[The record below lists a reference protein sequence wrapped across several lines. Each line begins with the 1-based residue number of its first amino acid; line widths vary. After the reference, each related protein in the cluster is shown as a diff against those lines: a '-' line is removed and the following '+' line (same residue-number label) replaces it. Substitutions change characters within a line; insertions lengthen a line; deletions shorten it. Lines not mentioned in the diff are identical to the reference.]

1 MSSQF
6 HLIGL
11 WSDGNVHAHVD
22 HAYAMMDEAA
32 ARGVKK
38 IRLHI
43 LLDGRDVSETSALE
57 YVAPLEV
64 L

>member
-1 MSSQF
+1 M
-6 HLIGL
+6 
-11 WSDGNVHAHVD
+11 HAHVD